1 MREFVATAFG
11 YPAALFSF
19 LLVVVVA
26 YWVLTVIGAADLD
39 VLDGAEGGGF
49 EGSLAGLGLNG
60 VPPTVVLSLVIA
72 FSWFACLAGT
82 VLLNGADLS
91 TPLTVVLGFVLVVLA
106 LLVGVAVTRLL
117 AVPLRRLFPNEPP
130 ASRNDFVGRPCVIR
144 TGSVTH
150 DFGQAEVTAA
160 DGSSALVQVRQS
172 GQDVLIAGST
182 ALIFD
187 YDVDGE
193 FFWVVPADSVLGP
206 NH

>member
-1 MREFVATAFG
+1 MREFVSTAFA
-11 YPAALFSF
+11 YPAAFFSF
-19 LLVVVVA
+19 LLLAVVA
-26 YWVLTVIGAADLD
+26 YWVLTVIGATDLD
-39 VLDGAEGGGF
+39 VLDGGGF

-60 VPPTVVLSLVIA
+60 VPLTVVLSLVTA

-82 VLLNGADLS
+82 VLLIGADLS
-91 TPLTVVLGFVLVVLA
+91 TQLTILLGIVLLVLA
-106 LLVGVAVTRLL
+106 LLVGLVVTRLL
-117 AVPLRRLFPNEPP
+117 AVPLRRLFPNDPP

-160 DGSSALVQVRQS
+160 DGSSALVQVRQA